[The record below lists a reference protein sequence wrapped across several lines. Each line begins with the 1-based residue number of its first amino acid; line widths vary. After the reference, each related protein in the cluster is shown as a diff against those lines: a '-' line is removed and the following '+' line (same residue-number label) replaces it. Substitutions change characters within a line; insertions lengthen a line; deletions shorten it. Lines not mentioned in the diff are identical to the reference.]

1 MKNTKWIWRFLAVLL
16 TLVVLAGVGFAG
28 FRVGLAQGADLTAEE
43 LSTIFSHGRGSGFE
57 NDGAPKAGDNRDFD
71 HGHGFDRGH
80 GSDGRGFD
88 RGGRGGFSFFS
99 PLFGLLKLA
108 VLGGLVWLG
117 YRFVKSSGWRLVKTE
132 PPAPVAET
140 PSAADEEK
148 QESA

>member
-1 MKNTKWIWRFLAVLL
+1 MKNTKWLWRILAVLL

-28 FRVGLAQGADLTAEE
+28 FRVGLVQGADLTAEE
-43 LSTIFSHGRGSGFE
+43 LSTIFSHRRGFD
-57 NDGAPKAGDNRDFD
+57 NDGTPKAGDSREFD
-71 HGHGFDRGH
+71 HRHDFDRGH
-80 GSDGRGFD
+80 GSDGRSFD
-88 RGGRGGFSFFS
+88 RDGRSGFSFFS

-117 YRFVKSSGWRLVKTE
+117 YRFVKNSGWRLVKTE
-132 PPAPVAET
+132 PPAPAAET